1 MSSPVWC
8 ITARN
13 RMTGEREVVTPPIT
27 DRQKAEDLKVKY
39 GYRNHRKSAYTN
51 PKVEVYH
58 PSMLDNKNQ
67 R

>member
-1 MSSPVWC
+1 
-8 ITARN
+8 
-13 RMTGEREVVTPPIT
+13 MTGEREVVTPPIT

>member
-13 RMTGEREVVTPPIT
+13 RMTGEREVVTPPIA
-27 DRQKAEDLKVKY
+27 DRKVAEDLKMKY
-39 GYRNHRKSAYTN
+39 GYRNHCKAAYTN

-58 PSMLDNKNQ
+58 PDMFDK
-67 R
+67 